1 MVNRRTLLAKRASR
15 MRSDETGEFVTGIVP
30 LQNQENP
37 DNPVNPDQ
45 NYSVPHCGK
54 KIKHA
59 RAFAHACFSEEECV

>member
-37 DNPVNPDQ
+37 DNPDQ
-45 NYSVPHCGK
+45 NYSVLLWGK
-54 KIKHA
+54 KIKHT